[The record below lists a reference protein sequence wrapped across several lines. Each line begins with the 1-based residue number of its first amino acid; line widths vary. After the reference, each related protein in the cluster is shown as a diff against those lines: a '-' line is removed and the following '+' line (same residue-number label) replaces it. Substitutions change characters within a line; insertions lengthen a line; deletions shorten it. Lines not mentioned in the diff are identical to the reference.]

1 MSTCLWTFGRYLERV
16 LLVPLLAVPAVY
28 MLSGIAGGLA
38 SANLA
43 VDRVTV
49 TSTAAICGLVG
60 ECDLDLICP
69 QSNLSACWASCIT
82 SPMTLEK
89 AFCS

>member
-16 LLVPLLAVPAVY
+16 LLVPILAVPAVY
-28 MLSGIAGGLA
+28 MVSGIAGGLA

-49 TSTAAICGLVG
+49 TSSAAICGLVG
-60 ECDLDLICP
+60 EPSHLLHP
-69 QSNLSACWASCIT
+69 HLVMPLLQTHAVL
-82 SPMTLEK
+82 
-89 AFCS
+89 